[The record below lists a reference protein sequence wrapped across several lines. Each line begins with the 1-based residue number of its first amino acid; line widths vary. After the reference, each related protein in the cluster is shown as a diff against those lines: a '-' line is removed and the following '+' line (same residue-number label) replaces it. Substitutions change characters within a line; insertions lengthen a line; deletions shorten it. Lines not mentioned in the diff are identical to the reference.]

1 MPITRTYTMD
11 EVEHQSGFERRTI
24 AYYVQKRLLPKV
36 GRRGPR
42 TRYPQTFLDRL
53 LFVKMI
59 REKQDHG
66 EIGNLSLKD
75 IRDILERVRPET
87 IADMVKG
94 DEPLPVV
101 DIGASP
107 HPVADDQQPQVVDS
121 GASPAPAVDAEPP
134 KPFVQRVNPRYAGS
148 IGLNGSAVKRMEVLD
163 TMRVATVQPAFDPEA
178 SGEFYEV
185 VIDDPGE
192 APNGISQTA
201 PNEVHHMADSPS
213 VTPQPAA
220 QEPAE
225 PEAVQRPLHYEKA
238 AGDTPPA
245 AADENGEAVDHNGFD
260 AIDPQERLGW
270 SLARLQ
276 RVLNVPRRN
285 RGTTES
291 WHRAR
296 ITPELTISARN
307 LTDNDAHLL
316 DAVARTLKKM
326 LWEAWEE

>member
-1 MPITRTYTMD
+1 MPTTRTYTME
-11 EVEHQSGFERRTI
+11 EVEKQSGFDRRTI

-59 REKQDHG
+59 REKQDLG
-66 EIGNLSLKD
+66 EVGNLSLTD
-75 IRDILERVRPET
+75 IRDILENVRPET

-94 DEPLPVV
+94 DEPLPSV
-101 DIGASP
+101 DVGAP
-107 HPVADDQQPQVVDS
+107 PEPAAADRPVMA
-121 GASPAPAVDAEPP
+121 AAEP
-134 KPFVQRVNPRYAGS
+134 VNSNHVGGN
-148 IGLNGSAVKRMEVLD
+148 GLNGSAVARTEVRD
-163 TMRVATVQPAFDPEA
+163 AIRVTTVLPAFDPEA

-185 VIDDPGE
+185 VIDDPSE
-192 APNGISQTA
+192 VPNDTSMTV
-201 PNEVHHMADSPS
+201 PNEVHHMADIPA
-213 VTPQPAA
+213 VTPRTAT
-220 QEPAE
+220 QESVE
-225 PEAVQRPLHYEKA
+225 PEAVQHPLQHEKT
-238 AGDTPPA
+238 AGDDPSA
-245 AADENGEAVDHNGFD
+245 AAIEGGEAKEHNGFET
-260 AIDPQERLGW
+260 IDPQDRLGW

-326 LWEAWEE
+326 LWEALEE

>member
-1 MPITRTYTMD
+1 MPITRTYTME
-11 EVEHQSGFERRTI
+11 EVENRSGFDRRTI

-66 EIGNLSLKD
+66 EVGNLSLKD

-94 DEPLPVV
+94 EEPLPVV
-101 DIGASP
+101 DVGASP
-107 HPVADDQQPQVVDS
+107 EPVAGDGPV
-121 GASPAPAVDAEPP
+121 PARAEP
-134 KPFVQRVNPRYAGS
+134 VHSDNTGGNGS
-148 IGLNGSAVKRMEVLD
+148 NGSAVRTIEALD
-163 TMRVATVQPAFDPEA
+163 TMHVPIVQPAFDPEA

-185 VIDDPGE
+185 VIDDPDEMTFGD
-192 APNGISQTA
+192 SLTD
-201 PNEVHHMADSPS
+201 PNEVQHMADTPS
-213 VTPQPAA
+213 VTPKPAA
-220 QEPAE
+220 QEPDD
-225 PEAVQRPLHYEKA
+225 PEVVPRPLRYEQAKP
-238 AGDTPPA
+238 DNPPA
-245 AADENGEAVDHNGFD
+245 SADVGGEAGGHNGFD